1 MVRALTLVLFVPTPI
16 DTQAHREGND
26 PSPAGQL
33 IVTVPVVV
41 SGEPEITSTLAN
53 ATLVAV
59 MLHCACAG
67 ETASGL
73 RQTTREQ
80 MSQPDIDRLV
90 RNAIRNM
97 RRPRVK

>member
-1 MVRALTLVLFVPTPI
+1 
-16 DTQAHREGND
+16 
-26 PSPAGQL
+26 L

-59 MLHCACAG
+59 ILHCACAG
-67 ETASGL
+67 EAASGA

-80 MSQPDIDRLV
+80 MNQPDSDGLL
-90 RNAIRNM
+90 RNAIRKM
-97 RRPRVK
+97 RRPRVE